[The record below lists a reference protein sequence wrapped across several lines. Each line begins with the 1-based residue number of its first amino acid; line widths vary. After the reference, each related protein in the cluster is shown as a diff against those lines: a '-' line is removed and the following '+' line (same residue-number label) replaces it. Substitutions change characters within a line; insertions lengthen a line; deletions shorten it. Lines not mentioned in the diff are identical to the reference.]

1 MVRAGVE
8 RMMGRAP
15 CGRPGGLSIQK
26 SDAHPLEKDRR
37 VLSMP
42 NEITTEV
49 IRVNALQPEASIIDY
64 AADLLRAANIVAFP
78 TETVYGLGADVFQP
92 AALERIFVAKERP
105 HSHPLIA
112 HIADE
117 ASLELL
123 TTAISEQAKRLATV
137 FWPGPLTLI
146 LPPGPRVPHLV
157 TPGLQTLPL

>member
-78 TETVYGLGADVFQP
+78 TETVYGLGP
-92 AALERIFVAKERP
+92 GALLPPPVEHSVVAK
-105 HSHPLIA
+105 
-112 HIADE
+112 
-117 ASLELL
+117 
-123 TTAISEQAKRLATV
+123 
-137 FWPGPLTLI
+137 
-146 LPPGPRVPHLV
+146 
-157 TPGLQTLPL
+157 